1 MFVRCTHI
9 KFAVGE
15 IAAPATRDANFL
27 GYFVA
32 VVEQQDLQAL
42 LRRHASA
49 KQAGGTR
56 ANDDH
61 IK

>member
-1 MFVRCTHI
+1 
-9 KFAVGE
+9 
-15 IAAPATRDANFL
+15 
-27 GYFVA
+27 